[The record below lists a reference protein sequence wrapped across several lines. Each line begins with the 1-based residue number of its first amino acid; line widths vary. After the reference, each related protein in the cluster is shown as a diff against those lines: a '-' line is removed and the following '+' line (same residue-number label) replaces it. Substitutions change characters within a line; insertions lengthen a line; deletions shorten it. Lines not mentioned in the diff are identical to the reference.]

1 MSQLENLG
9 FFYRVEFQQHGS
21 PHIHML
27 VWIENAPTL
36 EKNSEEE
43 IVQFVDQY
51 LTCSATTEDT
61 AHLVELQTHKHSR
74 TCRKKG
80 RAICRFGF
88 PLPPVLKTM
97 LLYPLEEEVETFKN
111 KYTDLQRAMNEN
123 KDNEVTFAEFLE
135 RVAKMNF
142 EDYINCIRSSL
153 NAPKIFLKREPNEM
167 RINLFNEKILLAW
180 KANLDIQIVLEPSG
194 CASYVVGYIS
204 KSQRG
209 MSAQLEAATKEAQ
222 KGNLDIKKQVR
233 RRQWFFK
240 LC

>member
-1 MSQLENLG
+1 
-9 FFYRVEFQQHGS
+9 
-21 PHIHML
+21 
-27 VWIENAPTL
+27 
-36 EKNSEEE
+36 
-43 IVQFVDQY
+43 
-51 LTCSATTEDT
+51 
-61 AHLVELQTHKHSR
+61 
-74 TCRKKG
+74 
-80 RAICRFGF
+80 
-88 PLPPVLKTM
+88 M
-97 LLYPLEEEVETFKN
+97 LLYPLEEEVEMFKK

-142 EDYINCIRSSL
+142 EDYIKCIRSSL

-167 RINLFNEKILLAW
+167 RINLFNGKILLAW
-180 KANLDIQIVLEPSG
+180 KANLDIQIVLEPYG

-209 MSAQLEAATKEAQ
+209 MSAQLEAAAKEAR

-233 RRQWFFK
+233 HIGNVFFK